1 MFLSREEKERRVIDL
16 YSQGKTTREII
27 KELRVSPNYV
37 SVILKK
43 EEEKNNS
50 IVTNN
55 QQQSSSVLATK
66 VYELFS
72 KGNTPL
78 QVSIAL
84 NIKQSDVAKYF
95 REYWKLQ
102 GLHKL
107 NFIYVKTNGKI
118 WPVWKLYQRLVKKKC
133 VSIEQ
138 VVNVVE
144 IAIHRLPYMENLYQ
158 QSKDQA
164 EKMQRTI
171 QRLANDIAAKEY
183 KISILDKIAISSE
196 QECRRKHQE
205 IQDLT
210 AQKNRLERL
219 IANILNGEG
228 YSKVKQIVK
237 ENVKA
242 TLSEEKK
249 VISVCFAATI
259 QTLTA
264 DPQMVK
270 LIQNIPSANDG
281 EQYKDNDNSITKYLE
296 SN

>member
-37 SVILKK
+37 SAILKK

-133 VSIEQ
+133 ISIEQ

-171 QRLANDIAAKEY
+171 QRLAND
-183 KISILDKIAISSE
+183 
-196 QECRRKHQE
+196 
-205 IQDLT
+205 
-210 AQKNRLERL
+210 
-219 IANILNGEG
+219 
-228 YSKVKQIVK
+228 
-237 ENVKA
+237 
-242 TLSEEKK
+242 
-249 VISVCFAATI
+249 
-259 QTLTA
+259 
-264 DPQMVK
+264 
-270 LIQNIPSANDG
+270 
-281 EQYKDNDNSITKYLE
+281 KDNDNSITKYLE

>member
-37 SVILKK
+37 SAILKK

-133 VSIEQ
+133 ISIEQ

-228 YSKVKQIVK
+228 
-237 ENVKA
+237 
-242 TLSEEKK
+242 
-249 VISVCFAATI
+249 
-259 QTLTA
+259 
-264 DPQMVK
+264 
-270 LIQNIPSANDG
+270 
-281 EQYKDNDNSITKYLE
+281 
-296 SN
+296 